1 MPKVTELL
9 SDDLELEPRC
19 DCSGSSLPL
28 RLTSILRLCSLGP
41 DLELLGS
48 GESLSP
54 STLSL
59 EEESENGAGWACDL
73 PSVSLKASPG
83 QPGRG

>member
-19 DCSGSSLPL
+19 DCSGSSLPF
-28 RLTSILRLCSLGP
+28 RLTSIFRLCWLGP
-41 DLELLGS
+41 DLGLLGA

-59 EEESENGAGWACDL
+59 EESENRAGWACDL
-73 PSVSLKASPG
+73 PSVSFKASPS